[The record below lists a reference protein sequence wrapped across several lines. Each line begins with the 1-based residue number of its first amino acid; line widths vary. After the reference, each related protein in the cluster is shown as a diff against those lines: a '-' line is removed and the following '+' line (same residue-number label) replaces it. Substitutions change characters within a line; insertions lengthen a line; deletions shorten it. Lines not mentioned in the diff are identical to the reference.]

1 MGKKSDNQP
10 HNIILS
16 DDAEKKLLKQQ
27 KKSQNRMEK
36 AERSRL
42 SAEKDAINAERRRAD
57 KQHRV
62 EMEALQEREEM
73 ENFRTFVESMGGDAN
88 STEIARMYLQ
98 HKAEQERLKKEEE
111 KRQSRK
117 ETIIAVSIF
126 AVIFLTLTIANCS
139 GCTLH

>member
-27 KKSQNRMEK
+27 KKSQNRMDK

-42 SAEKDAINAERRRAD
+42 SAEERAINAERRRAD
-57 KQHRV
+57 EQHRV

-98 HKAEQERLKKEEE
+98 HKAEQERLKKEEK
-111 KRQSRK
+111 KRKSRN
-117 ETIIAVSIF
+117 ENIIAAIVFAIF
-126 AVIFLTLTIANCS
+126 ALIVLIGLACR
-139 GCTLH
+139 

>member
-27 KKSQNRMEK
+27 KKSQNRMDK

-42 SAEKDAINAERRRAD
+42 SAEEHAINAERRRAD
-57 KQHRV
+57 EQHRV
-62 EMEALQEREEM
+62 EMEALKEREEM

-111 KRQSRK
+111 KRKSRNYNIGVAIFWAILILVI
-117 ETIIAVSIF
+117 IIAK
-126 AVIFLTLTIANCS
+126 AC
-139 GCTLH
+139 GGYD

>member
-27 KKSQNRMEK
+27 KKSQNRMDK

-42 SAEKDAINAERRRAD
+42 RAEEDAINAERRRAD

-62 EMEALQEREEM
+62 EMEALKEREEM

-98 HKAEQERLKKEEE
+98 HKAEQERLEKEEK
-111 KRQSRK
+111 KRESRNAGIIGAAIFAIVILFL
-117 ETIIAVSIF
+117 IIARACGEF
-126 AVIFLTLTIANCS
+126 D
-139 GCTLH
+139 